1 MSSGESGGS
10 RFITASRV
18 SVGSINFA
26 DFSNSRDNGD
36 SRYDARSTGLAG
48 SFILLFQYVAL
59 RKCGDYGFSW
69 FLRLQRHREF
79 LACSDFRAVFCSD
92 CCSFL
97 RLLLSDM
104 FYYEREE
111 AEEEQRNYNSRIDST
126 LDQPFHEGLG
136 SQRTLSQL

>member
-48 SFILLFQYVAL
+48 SFILLFLKARCKTAQRKENVGTGLEL
-59 RKCGDYGFSW
+59 RYPNLKMTSLCA
-69 FLRLQRHREF
+69 Q
-79 LACSDFRAVFCSD
+79 
-92 CCSFL
+92 
-97 RLLLSDM
+97 
-104 FYYEREE
+104 
-111 AEEEQRNYNSRIDST
+111 N
-126 LDQPFHEGLG
+126 
-136 SQRTLSQL
+136 